1 MAYKFVGYFNNWAQY
16 RQGGGKF
23 FPEQVDPALFT
34 HINYAFA
41 IFGWNQTKSVF
52 QMCIPDRIYKM
63 NIIDR
68 EKPSLKLN
76 LMNSG
81 EHICLIGRS

>member
-1 MAYKFVGYFNNWAQY
+1 LEFKQMRGTKMAYKFVGYFNNWAQY

-41 IFGWNQTKSVF
+41 IFG
-52 QMCIPDRIYKM
+52 
-63 NIIDR
+63 
-68 EKPSLKLN
+68 
-76 LMNSG
+76 
-81 EHICLIGRS
+81 